1 VLAVLQHTYL
11 RNASVVVVIIIYVT
25 VGCQSSK
32 NTPPNTSRNV
42 TEGTGAPLSN
52 QEILERIDAPV
63 KSETL
68 EIGGFKVRSVNILN
82 CTKED
87 NKFIKFMSVF
97 ALVHR
102 AGSIR
107 TIETVNACTQLVCQ
121 YYVVVT
127 AAQLQAQFH

>member
-11 RNASVVVVIIIYVT
+11 RNASIICIVVIHVT

-32 NTPPNTSRNV
+32 NTPPNTSSRNV

-68 EIGGFKVRSVNILN
+68 EIGGFKVRFVNI
-82 CTKED
+82 E
-87 NKFIKFMSVF
+87 M
-97 ALVHR
+97 
-102 AGSIR
+102 
-107 TIETVNACTQLVCQ
+107 
-121 YYVVVT
+121 
-127 AAQLQAQFH
+127 

>member
-1 VLAVLQHTYL
+1 
-11 RNASVVVVIIIYVT
+11 

-68 EIGGFKVRSVNILN
+68 EIGGFKVRYKMFLCVTLLLICIN
-82 CTKED
+82 
-87 NKFIKFMSVF
+87 
-97 ALVHR
+97 
-102 AGSIR
+102 
-107 TIETVNACTQLVCQ
+107 
-121 YYVVVT
+121 VVMMYCC
-127 AAQLQAQFH
+127 